1 MRLRAGELLAL
12 IGAACVI
19 VSLFLRNYENASGK
33 LTGLDTFGPALALM
47 LIAAAAALV
56 LVLAT
61 VTERSAA
68 IPVAAA
74 VWTSVLG
81 LVAVIAAIVR
91 VLERPQHAT
100 MVCAGSWLALGG
112 AVAILIGG
120 SISLRDERPSLYD
133 PISPETRP
141 PPAP

>member
-12 IGAACVI
+12 IGGACVI

-47 LIAAAAALV
+47 LIAAVAALA
-56 LVLAT
+56 LAAAT

-68 IPVAAA
+68 IPIAAA

-81 LVAVIAAIVR
+81 LVAVIAAVIR

-112 AVAILIGG
+112 AVAIFLGA
-120 SISLRDERPSLYD
+120 SISIRDERPSLYD
-133 PISPETRP
+133 PASPEARP